1 MDSITIR
8 SANAG
13 DAAALSLLL
22 GQLGYPSDVRD
33 IPARLEKLYAGP
45 GSTVLVAETADGE
58 VVAAVTVHLFQALH
72 TNEPTAWLTAVVV
85 EENARDQGV
94 GAAIVEY
101 AERWAIQHGAQKI
114 SLTSATRRQRA
125 HQFYKDHGY
134 EQTGVRLAKDLAT
147 ASVDTTAA
155 MTPDTTATMTPEP
168 AAKLLPG

>member
-22 GQLGYPSDVRD
+22 GQLGYPSDVAD
-33 IPARLEKLYAGP
+33 IPERLEKLYARP
-45 GSTVLVAETADGE
+45 GSTVFVAESADGE
-58 VVAAVTVHLFQALH
+58 VLAAVTVHLFHALH

-85 EENARDQGV
+85 EEKARSRGV
-94 GAAIVEY
+94 GAEIVAY
-101 AERWAIQHGAQKI
+101 AERWAAERGAHRI

-134 EQTGVRLAKDLAT
+134 EQTGVRLAKDLTPASTDAPAT
-147 ASVDTTAA
+147 LAA
-155 MTPDTTATMTPEP
+155 EP
-168 AAKLLPG
+168 SSQFSPG